1 VFWNM
6 SEKIDELKTLRD
18 ELKLKLHLME
28 KDLQDQLHEIMEKVE
43 ALEQSLLKAGETL
56 GKAEEHLLVGSDEE
70 IEKLIADLREL
81 EEKHDNQ

>member
-43 ALEQSLLKAGETL
+43 TLEQSLLKAGETL
-56 GKAEEHLLVGSDEE
+56 GKAEEQLLVGSDEE